1 MFNIR
6 KKGIAYLHKALGC
19 GPSGAVAVSKYFRA
33 EESWTGKPTWW
44 FNLPIK
50 KVKGIKRGVYY
61 LLGKDKNSGFVILKV
76 PTKFLRDNLKKFETR
91 YQAQIRLHLT
101 AEGKDRLVDERGKGR
116 VDFSRFELFG

>member
-6 KKGIAYLHKALGC
+6 KKGIAYLHKALGRE
-19 GPSGAVAVSKYFRA
+19 PSGAVAVSKYFKA

-50 KVKGIKRGVYY
+50 NIKGDKRGYYY
-61 LLGKDKNSGFVILKV
+61 LLGKEKNSGFVILKV

-91 YQAQIRLHLT
+91 YQEQIRLHLT
-101 AEGKDRLVDERGKGR
+101 AEGKNWLVDERGKSR
-116 VDFSRFELFG
+116 VGFSRFEVKL